1 MPIRT
6 CQNKVPTQTQK
17 NNKRTASPLTSQQR
31 GTQSNRGNTT
41 HKELKENN
49 MVKVYKSIDDFKIDY
64 PNLELLQNAL
74 TNVNGDYNLLVTTA
88 IVPTNIE
95 KIFTK
100 MARLVPT
107 EDTIS
112 FLRRNRKAGMDV
124 LAPVIQNDV
133 DSYEKSVGIEM
144 LKLMGT
150 MGNANLVFNEV
161 PLPYIKFLVEVI
173 KLSLPDTEYCY
184 EPAASTDSDSQSE
197 LRDALAQDST
207 SQSEIPDLPE
217 DVDFSST
224 PSKLPKEFQD
234 DPDVDEDDFYIE

>member
-1 MPIRT
+1 
-6 CQNKVPTQTQK
+6 
-17 NNKRTASPLTSQQR
+17 
-31 GTQSNRGNTT
+31 
-41 HKELKENN
+41 

-74 TNVNGDYNLLVTTA
+74 TNDNGDYNLLVTTA

-100 MARLVPT
+100 MARLTPT
-107 EDTIS
+107 EDTLS
-112 FLRRNRKAGMDV
+112 FIRRNRKAGMDI

-184 EPAASTDSDSQSE
+184 EPAATPEEEVSQDEVCDASAQNSSTP
-197 LRDALAQDST
+197 
-207 SQSEIPDLPE
+207 SEIPDLPE

-224 PSKLPKEFQD
+224 HSKIPKEFQD

>member
-1 MPIRT
+1 
-6 CQNKVPTQTQK
+6 
-17 NNKRTASPLTSQQR
+17 
-31 GTQSNRGNTT
+31 
-41 HKELKENN
+41 

-74 TNVNGDYNLLVTTA
+74 TNDNGDYNLLVTTA

-107 EDTIS
+107 EDTLS
-112 FLRRNRKAGMDV
+112 FLIRNRKAGMDI

-173 KLSLPDTEYCY
+173 KLSLPNTEYCY
-184 EPAASTDSDSQSE
+184 EPAAVPEEEASQNEVCDALQGEMLDGKNEDFSDSQSE
-197 LRDALAQDST
+197 IRDGRSDSSDLAQ
-207 SQSEIPDLPE
+207 EPP
-217 DVDFSST
+217 T
-224 PSKLPKEFQD
+224 PSKIPKEFQD

>member
-1 MPIRT
+1 
-6 CQNKVPTQTQK
+6 
-17 NNKRTASPLTSQQR
+17 
-31 GTQSNRGNTT
+31 
-41 HKELKENN
+41 

-74 TNVNGDYNLLVTTA
+74 TNDNGDYNLLVTTA

-107 EDTIS
+107 EDTLS
-112 FLRRNRKAGMDV
+112 FLRRNRKAGMDI

-184 EPAASTDSDSQSE
+184 EPAATPEEEVSQDEVCDDLAQNSSSQSE
-197 LRDALAQDST
+197 IPTENNLAQDSST
-207 SQSEIPDLPE
+207 PSEIPDLPE

-224 PSKLPKEFQD
+224 PSKIPKEFED

>member
-1 MPIRT
+1 
-6 CQNKVPTQTQK
+6 
-17 NNKRTASPLTSQQR
+17 
-31 GTQSNRGNTT
+31 
-41 HKELKENN
+41 

-74 TNVNGDYNLLVTTA
+74 TNDNGDYNLLVTTA

-107 EDTIS
+107 EDTLS
-112 FLRRNRKAGMDV
+112 FLRRNRKAGMDI
-124 LAPVIQNDV
+124 LTPVIQNDV

-173 KLSLPDTEYCY
+173 KLSLPNTEYCY
-184 EPAASTDSDSQSE
+184 EPAAAQEEETSQDEVCDDLAQNSSSQSE
-197 LRDALAQDST
+197 IPTENNLAQDSST
-207 SQSEIPDLPE
+207 PSKIPDLPE

-224 PSKLPKEFQD
+224 PSKIPKEFQD

>member
-1 MPIRT
+1 
-6 CQNKVPTQTQK
+6 
-17 NNKRTASPLTSQQR
+17 
-31 GTQSNRGNTT
+31 
-41 HKELKENN
+41 

-74 TNVNGDYNLLVTTA
+74 TNDNGDYNLLVTTA

-107 EDTIS
+107 EETLS
-112 FLRRNRKAGMDV
+112 FIRRNRKAGMDI

-184 EPAASTDSDSQSE
+184 EPAAAQEEETSQDEVCADLAQNSSSQSE
-197 LRDALAQDST
+197 ISTENNLAQDSST
-207 SQSEIPDLPE
+207 PSEIPDLPE
-217 DVDFSST
+217 DADFSST
-224 PSKLPKEFQD
+224 PSKIPKEFQD

>member
-1 MPIRT
+1 
-6 CQNKVPTQTQK
+6 
-17 NNKRTASPLTSQQR
+17 
-31 GTQSNRGNTT
+31 
-41 HKELKENN
+41 

-74 TNVNGDYNLLVTTA
+74 TNDNGDYNLLVTTA

-107 EDTIS
+107 EDTLS
-112 FLRRNRKAGMDV
+112 FLRRNRKAGMDI

-133 DSYEKSVGIEM
+133 DSYEKSIGIEM

-173 KLSLPDTEYCY
+173 KLSLPNTEYCY
-184 EPAASTDSDSQSE
+184 EPVAAQEEETSQDEVCDDLAQNSSSQSE
-197 LRDALAQDST
+197 IPTENNLAQNSST
-207 SQSEIPDLPE
+207 PSEIPDLPA

-224 PSKLPKEFQD
+224 PSKIPKEFQD

>member
-1 MPIRT
+1 
-6 CQNKVPTQTQK
+6 
-17 NNKRTASPLTSQQR
+17 
-31 GTQSNRGNTT
+31 
-41 HKELKENN
+41 

-74 TNVNGDYNLLVTTA
+74 TNDNGDYNLLVTTA

-107 EDTIS
+107 EDTLS
-112 FLRRNRKAGMDV
+112 FLRRNRKAGMDI

-173 KLSLPDTEYCY
+173 KLSLPNTEYCY
-184 EPAASTDSDSQSE
+184 EPAAVPEDEASQDE
-197 LRDALAQDST
+197 VCDALARNSSPQNEVCDNSQDEMIGGK
-207 SQSEIPDLPE
+207 SE
-217 DVDFSST
+217 DFSDLAQEPPT
-224 PSKLPKEFQD
+224 HSKIPKEFQD

>member
-1 MPIRT
+1 
-6 CQNKVPTQTQK
+6 
-17 NNKRTASPLTSQQR
+17 
-31 GTQSNRGNTT
+31 
-41 HKELKENN
+41 

-74 TNVNGDYNLLVTTA
+74 TNDNGDYNLLVTTA

-107 EDTIS
+107 EDTLS
-112 FLRRNRKAGMDV
+112 FLRRNRKASMDI

-173 KLSLPDTEYCY
+173 KLSLPNTEYCY
-184 EPAASTDSDSQSE
+184 EPAAVPEEEASQDEVCDNLAQNFHSQNKMIDGKGEDFSDSQSE
-197 LRDALAQDST
+197 IRDGRSDS
-207 SQSEIPDLPE
+207 SDLVQEPP
-217 DVDFSST
+217 T
-224 PSKLPKEFQD
+224 PSKIPKEFQD